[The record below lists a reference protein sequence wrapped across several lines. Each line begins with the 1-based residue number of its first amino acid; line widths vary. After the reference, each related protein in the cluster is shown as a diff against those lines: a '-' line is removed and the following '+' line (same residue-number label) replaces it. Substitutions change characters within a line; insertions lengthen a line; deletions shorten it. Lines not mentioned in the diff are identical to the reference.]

1 MLSVHMMFMW
11 CMSTCVVHVYLCG
24 ACVCAYVYSC
34 GAYIYLCGARV
45 INDVM
50 MIDLHSYG
58 ARELM

>member
-1 MLSVHMMFMW
+1 MYYYVVGAYDVH
-11 CMSTCVVHVYLCG
+11 VVHEYLCG

-50 MIDLHSYG
+50 MIDLRSYG
-58 ARELM
+58 ARVLM

>member
-1 MLSVHMMFMW
+1 MVHE
-11 CMSTCVVHVYLCG
+11 YLCG

-50 MIDLHSYG
+50 MIDLRSYG
-58 ARELM
+58 ARVLM